1 MNSITHQILNIS
13 DRAVV
18 DFPSEESLG
27 DALNFGF
34 SFVESEDNMVAY
46 VLVSPAM
53 ALRILREVK
62 ESTLNPNGEILGGLW
77 TSNLIVSS
85 KIRDNRIIFANH
97 SLTVVLIMDLSIG
110 IKTHAVV

>member
-1 MNSITHQILNIS
+1 LSSITHQILNIS

-18 DFPSEESLG
+18 DFPSESLG

-53 ALRILREVK
+53 ALRILREIK
-62 ESTLNPNGEILGGLW
+62 ESTLSPNGEILGGLW

-97 SLTVVLIMDLSIG
+97 GLTVVLVMDLSSSIG
-110 IKTHAVV
+110 MKLK